1 MKNHEIIADYRESL
15 KTVKSNK
22 VFTPWTSHNEKIKL
36 VRGLAAR
43 KNKQINTLKKHPQ
56 TKGYEVYSSAAADMM
71 KMLNGFI

>member
-1 MKNHEIIADYRESL
+1 MKSSEIIADYRESL

-22 VFTPWTSHNEKIKL
+22 AFTPWASHNEKIKL

-43 KNKQINTLKKHPQ
+43 KNEQINALKKHPQ
-56 TKGYEVYSSAAADMM
+56 AKGYEVYNSAVADMM

>member
-1 MKNHEIIADYRESL
+1 MKSCEIIADYRESL

-22 VFTPWTSHNEKIKL
+22 AFAPWTSYNEKIKL

-43 KNKQINTLKKHPQ
+43 KNKQINALKKHPQ
-56 TKGYEVYSSAAADMM
+56 AKSYEVYSSAADMM

>member
-1 MKNHEIIADYRESL
+1 MKSYEIISDYRESL

-22 VFTPWTSHNEKIKL
+22 AFTPWASRNEKIKL

-43 KNKQINTLKKHPQ
+43 KNKQINALKKHPQ
-56 TKGYEVYSSAAADMM
+56 AKGYEVYSSAADMI

>member
-1 MKNHEIIADYRESL
+1 MKSREIIADYRESL

-22 VFTPWTSHNEKIKL
+22 AFTPWTSHNEKIKL

-43 KNKQINTLKKHPQ
+43 KNNQINAFKKHPQ
-56 TKGYEVYSSAAADMM
+56 ATGYEVYSSAADMM